1 MLNRIYSVRGA
12 TTADANDATSIG
24 ERSEELVREILRLNR
39 IGGARKIVHIVF
51 STTDDLTAA
60 YPATAVRLAGLT
72 DAPLFSCK
80 EPAVDGALPLC
91 IRALVLIAEY
101 DGDETPPA
109 HVYLHG
115 AKKLRPDLTERNE

>member
-51 STTDDLTAA
+51 STTDDLTA
-60 YPATAVRLAGLT
+60 TAVRLAGLT

-101 DGDETPPA
+101 GGDETPPA